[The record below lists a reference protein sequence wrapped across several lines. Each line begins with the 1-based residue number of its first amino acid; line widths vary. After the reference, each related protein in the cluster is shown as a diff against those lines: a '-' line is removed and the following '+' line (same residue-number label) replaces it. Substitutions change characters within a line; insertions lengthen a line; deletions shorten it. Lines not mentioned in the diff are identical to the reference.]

1 MRIKHTNPPHTHTR
15 DVTERVKKNLPGVWQ
30 SAFNGV

>member
-1 MRIKHTNPPHTHTR
+1 MRIKHTNPPHTS